1 MRWRKPPKETERTF
15 RDASMTQGDHVG
27 GFLGGGL
34 AAGSYE
40 PLIDLLL
47 VPFKLAFQFV
57 ALLIKLCLFI
67 VHHIRRHEADGAS
80 EPQS

>member
-1 MRWRKPPKETERTF
+1 MHWRRPPKETEKTF
-15 RDASMTQGDHVG
+15 RDASLTQGDHVG

-47 VPFKLAFQFV
+47 IPFKLAFKLV
-57 ALLIKLCLFI
+57 ALPVRLLLHL
-67 VHHIRRHEADGAS
+67 VRVPRS
-80 EPQS
+80 R